1 MGAKLPL
8 FRIFEILTLGPE
20 LVALIDAIK
29 AAAKDGKLEGTEAE
43 AIGKA
48 LAALA
53 SKVLGIVLPA
63 PGAAV

>member
-1 MGAKLPL
+1 M
-8 FRIFEILTLGPE
+8 
-20 LVALIDAIK
+20 ALIDAIK